1 MYYMFQG
8 RSSWTISMFLC
19 LGWHKER
26 NHIVEDK
33 TITLYSH
40 EQYGTVQL
48 ANILLCPC
56 TMLLTISC
64 GCTNLY
70 LFLSEVLSKI
80 VHYHRQLLPVD
91 ESIAI
96 LGYESKYQ
104 YLYLTNSL
112 SKLTPSNTWNA
123 PLISSSEFS
132 ISALRHIIM
141 RNSGKSML
149 PVPSLSTWFTM
160 S

>member
-1 MYYMFQG
+1 
-8 RSSWTISMFLC
+8 MFLC
-19 LGWHKER
+19 LGWHTEI

-33 TITLYSH
+33 QIIWYSH

-48 ANILLCPC
+48 ENILLCPC
-56 TMLLTISC
+56 TMLLAISC
-64 GCTNLY
+64 VSTNLY
-70 LFLSEVLSKI
+70 LLLCEVLSNI
-80 VHYHRQLLPVD
+80 VHDHRQLLSVD
-91 ESIAI
+91 KPIAI
-96 LGYESKYQ
+96 LGYETRYQ
-104 YLYLTNSL
+104 YLYLTNSS